1 MHTYN
6 QNINED
12 LIINLNL
19 HNTKDLI
26 LESNS
31 KYFIEI
37 NSILD
42 DPNISIS
49 IPKNSSLQIIDNSR
63 SSGKLNCNIYLI
75 GEQANFK
82 YINQNRYKDS
92 TVEKNIQVFH
102 QASNTKSYVKIKNIA
117 ENKSHITGKVLLHI
131 NSNSDNCIAKQ
142 KIEFINLSSSSKIN
156 FTPILEIENISAIS
170 EHSFSI
176 INLSPQD
183 LFYFMSRGIDKKLAK
198 KLILEGFLSKY

>member
-1 MHTYN
+1 M
-6 QNINED
+6 
-12 LIINLNL
+12 IINLELN
-19 HNTKDLI
+19 NIKDLI

-31 KYFIEI
+31 KYFLEI
-37 NSILD
+37 NTVVNN
-42 DPNISIS
+42 PNISIS
-49 IPKNSSLQIIDNSR
+49 ITKNSSLQIIDNSG
-63 SSGKLNCNIYLI
+63 SMGKLNCNIYLI
-75 GEQANFK
+75 GEQANFE
-82 YINQNRYKDS
+82 YINQSIYKDS

-142 KIEFINLSSSSKIN
+142 QIEFINLSSSSKIN